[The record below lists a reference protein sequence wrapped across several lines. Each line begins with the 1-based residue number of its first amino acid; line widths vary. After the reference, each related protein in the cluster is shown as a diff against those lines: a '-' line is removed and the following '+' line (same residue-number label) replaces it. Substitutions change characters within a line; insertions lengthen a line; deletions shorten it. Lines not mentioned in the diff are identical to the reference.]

1 MVRLHKSEILDA
13 ILREKVV
20 CMPTDTVYGL
30 VASAASPGAVMRL
43 YEVKGREN
51 KPGTLIAASI
61 QQLETLGFDAQGL
74 KKAASYWPGPVSI
87 VLPAPDELTYLH
99 MGLYSLAV
107 RIPEKQELVE
117 LLKETG
123 PLATTSA
130 NRPGEP
136 TVTTI
141 DEAKD
146 IFGDAV
152 SFYVDGGSISGSPS
166 TIYKLLNGKFEKL
179 R

>member
-1 MVRLHKSEILDA
+1 MEKTHSSVISILKKDA
-13 ILREKVV
+13 IV
-20 CMPTDTVYGL
+20 CMPSDTVYGL
-30 VASAASPGAVMRL
+30 MVSASSPEAVKLL

-51 KPGTLIAASI
+51 KPGTLIAAS
-61 QQLETLGFDAQGL
+61 QRQLEALGFDKQDVE
-74 KKAASYWPGPVSI
+74 KAGTFWPGPVSV
-87 VLPAPDELTYLH
+87 VLPAPEKLAYLH
-99 MGLYSLAV
+99 MGLHSLAV
-107 RIPEKQELVE
+107 RIPSKEDLIT
-117 LLKETG
+117 LLKEAG

-146 IFGDAV
+146 IFGDTVAH
-152 SFYVDGGSISGSPS
+152 YVDGGRITGSPS
-166 TIYKLLNGKFEKL
+166 TIYKLINGEFEKL